1 VLMGG
6 RTLET
11 NVAADDLPAPAMGLH
26 PDDLAVDRFEPH
38 GPAQRFLHPADG
50 SGGWRKPHW
59 FRLLA
64 DQVAELVEIIGPGV
78 EVSLPP
84 ARRQPLQDCCSF
96 NEPLLDQLRCPDQ
109 IAAIAVAGSV
119 RTAVHRHAP
128 TSSCRQ

>member
-1 VLMGG
+1 MGG
-6 RTLET
+6 GTLET

-26 PDDLAVDRFEPH
+26 PDDLAVDRFESH

-59 FRLLA
+59 FWLLA

-84 ARRQPLQDCCSF
+84 ARRQPLQHGSSF
-96 NEPLLDQLRCPDQ
+96 SEALLDQLGRPDQ
-109 IAAIAVAGSV
+109 VAVIATAGSV
-119 RTAVHRHAP
+119 KTAVHRHAP